1 MELKYIK
8 VDNTYIH
15 RNQIRHLFEHAFP
28 PVERPSYN
36 MLMSFPHH
44 EMYAIEDNDKFIGL
58 VDLLKY
64 EDTLY
69 IFFLAIKKT
78 FRRKG
83 YGSKVLKDITSKYSN
98 NYRIYLLAENPN
110 IESDNKLER
119 ISRIN
124 FYKHNGLTLSDEVVI
139 EYGVNYRV
147 LYFTKPVQKEEFI
160 ASMKYLLGD
169 NFFYKYYV
177 HNVK

>member
-1 MELKYIK
+1 MKIHYI
-8 VDNTYIH
+8 Y
-15 RNQIRHLFEHAFP
+15 
-28 PVERPSYN
+28 
-36 MLMSFPHH
+36 
-44 EMYAIEDNDKFIGL
+44 
-58 VDLLKY
+58 
-64 EDTLY
+64 
-69 IFFLAIKKT
+69 FLAIKKT
-78 FRRKG
+78 YRGKG
-83 YGSKVLKDITSKYSN
+83 YGSKVLKDIASKYSN
-98 NYRIYLLAENPN
+98 NYRIYLLAENPD

-124 FYKHNGLTLSDEVVI
+124 FYKHNGLTMSDEVVI

-169 NFFYKYYV
+169 DFFYKYYV

>member
-15 RNQIRHLFEHAFP
+15 NNQIKHLFEHAFP

-36 MLMSFPHH
+36 MLMSFPRH
-44 EMYAIEDNDKFIGL
+44 EMYAVEDNDTFIGL

-78 FRRKG
+78 YRGKG

-98 NYRIYLLAENPN
+98 NYRIYLLAENPD
-110 IESDNKLER
+110 IESDNKIER

-124 FYKHNGLTLSDEVVI
+124 FYKHNGLTLSDEAII

-147 LYFTKPVQKEEFI
+147 LYYSKPVLKNEFI

-169 NFFYKYYV
+169 DFFYKYYA